1 MSLDRNISEEEVLL
15 AFSVEEYHDSCTLE
29 RYVKRYPQYASALVD
44 CSIEFMLGD
53 ELIESAK
60 IPATDAAINKAW
72 SQIESSLNFSPKQ
85 NSCMNP
91 FAKLSSSAF
100 RDLARK
106 INVNG
111 LFLGR
116 VRDRGIK
123 VSTFPVEFVARLASE
138 LGGSVDNMLAYLS
151 NPPNIDSSQSF
162 RSSEKPTASEQ
173 ISFDDAV
180 ETSQLTI
187 NQKDALLALRG

>member
-1 MSLDRNISEEEVLL
+1 MSFDKNISEEEVLL
-15 AFSVEEYHDSCTLE
+15 AFSVEEHHDNSTLE
-29 RYVKRYPQYASALVD
+29 WYVKKYPQHASALVD
-44 CSIEFMLGD
+44 CSIDFMLGS
-53 ELIESAK
+53 ELAENAQ

-72 SQIESSLNFSPKQ
+72 SQVEASLDFSSKQ
-85 NSCMNP
+85 NNFMNP
-91 FAKLSSSAF
+91 FAQLSSSAF
-100 RDLARK
+100 REVARK

-123 VSTFPVEFVARLASE
+123 VSTFPLDFVARLASE

-151 NPPNIDSSQSF
+151 NPPNIDSNQSF

-173 ISFDDAV
+173 ISFDEAV
-180 ETSQLTI
+180 ETSQLTLT
-187 NQKDALLALRG
+187 QKDALLALRG

>member
-1 MSLDRNISEEEVLL
+1 MSLDKNISEEEVLL
-15 AFSVEEYHDSCTLE
+15 AFSVEEYHDSGTLE
-29 RYVKRYPQYASALVD
+29 RYVKSYPQHASALVD

-53 ELIESAK
+53 ELVENAQV
-60 IPATDAAINKAW
+60 PATDAAINKAW
-72 SQIESSLNFSPKQ
+72 SQVESFLNFSPKQ
-85 NSCMNP
+85 NNFMNP
-91 FAKLSSSAF
+91 FAQLSSSAF
-100 RDLARK
+100 REVARK

-123 VSTFPVEFVARLASE
+123 ASTFPPKFVARLASE
-138 LGGSVDNMLAYLS
+138 LGGTVDSMLAYLS
-151 NPPNIDSSQSF
+151 SPPNIDSSQSF

-180 ETSQLTI
+180 ETSQLTT
-187 NQKDALLALRG
+187 NQQDALLALRG

>member
-1 MSLDRNISEEEVLL
+1 MSLDKNISEEELLL
-15 AFSVEEYHDSCTLE
+15 AFSIEEHHDNCTLE
-29 RYVKRYPQYASALVD
+29 RYVKKYPQYASALVD
-44 CSIEFMLGD
+44 CSVEFMLGE
-53 ELIESAK
+53 ELAENAK
-60 IPATDAAINKAW
+60 IQATDSAINKAW
-72 SQIESSLNFSPKQ
+72 SQIETSLDFSPKQ
-85 NSCMNP
+85 NNLMNP

-100 RDLARK
+100 REVARK

-123 VSTFPVEFVARLASE
+123 VSTFPLDFVARLASE

-151 NPPNIDSSQSF
+151 SPPNIDSSQSF

-173 ISFDDAV
+173 ISFDEAV
-180 ETSQLTI
+180 ETSQLTLT
-187 NQKDALLALRG
+187 QKDALLALRG